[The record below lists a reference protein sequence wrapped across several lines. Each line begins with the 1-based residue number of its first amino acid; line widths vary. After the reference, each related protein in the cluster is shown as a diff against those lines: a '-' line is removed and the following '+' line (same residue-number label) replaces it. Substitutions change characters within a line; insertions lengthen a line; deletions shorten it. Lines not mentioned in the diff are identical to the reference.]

1 MISKTKMK
9 NKNTKNQNLKKINS
23 NKYVWFVIDDNDK
36 GRNKNTKTM
45 IELIK
50 GEKNNY
56 WMIYCDVINSNDCLL
71 MIIFKVKLLLFFE
84 SVYL

>member
-23 NKYVWFVIDDNDK
+23 NKYVWFIIDDNDK

-45 IELIK
+45 IE
-50 GEKNNY
+50 
-56 WMIYCDVINSNDCLL
+56 
-71 MIIFKVKLLLFFE
+71 
-84 SVYL
+84 